1 MQYNTQKPLLVMPE
15 YGRGIQEM
23 VELAV
28 GLPTKA
34 ERQRCAHAIV
44 NIMARIQPQ
53 QSGQADYEQ
62 KLWNHLAR
70 ISRYQL
76 DIDYPVEIVSE
87 EEAYAHPKPLP
98 YPMKNIRSRHYGY
111 LVESSLQYA
120 KTLPDGPEKD
130 TLAAMVANQMKQDLF
145 VWNRDSMDDRL
156 VAADIS
162 RLTTSTSTASH
173 PLAHPSN
180 SRRTASS
187 ARREDAA
194 KALRHTSRRHKQ
206 GQRKRRR
213 EK

>member
-70 ISRYQL
+70 ISRY
-76 DIDYPVEIVSE
+76 
-87 EEAYAHPKPLP
+87 PKPLP

-130 TLAAMVANQMKQDLF
+130 TLVAMVANQMKQDLF

-162 RLTTSTSTASH
+162 RLT
-173 PLAHPSN
+173 
-180 SRRTASS
+180 
-187 ARREDAA
+187 
-194 KALRHTSRRHKQ
+194 Q
-206 GQRKRRR
+206 GEVRLDLNQHRFSPVGAPEQQPQNGVQRKKRRR
-213 EK
+213 G

>member
-87 EEAYAHPKPLP
+87 EEVYAHPKPLP

-130 TLAAMVANQMKQDLF
+130 TLVAMVANQMKQDLF

-162 RLTTSTSTASH
+162 RLT
-173 PLAHPSN
+173 
-180 SRRTASS
+180 
-187 ARREDAA
+187 
-194 KALRHTSRRHKQ
+194 Q
-206 GQRKRRR
+206 GEVRLDLNQHRFSPVGAPEQQPQNGVQRKKRRR
-213 EK
+213 G

>member
-1 MQYNTQKPLLVMPE
+1 MQYNTQRPILVMPE
-15 YGRGIQEM
+15 YGRGIQDM
-23 VELAV
+23 VEVAV

-44 NIMARIQPQ
+44 NIMAHIQPQ

-70 ISRYQL
+70 ISRYRL

-87 EEAYAHPKPLP
+87 EEAYAHPKQLP

-111 LVESSLQYA
+111 LVESSLEYA
-120 KTLPDGPEKD
+120 RTLPEGEERD
-130 TLAAMVANQMKQDLF
+130 TLVALVANQMKQDLF

-162 RLTTSTSTASH
+162 RYTHGEIHLDLKQHRFTPVGTPDQQQMQ
-173 PLAHPSN
+173 PLP
-180 SRRTASS
+180 R
-187 ARREDAA
+187 
-194 KALRHTSRRHKQ
+194 
-206 GQRKRRR
+206 RKRKRI
-213 EK
+213 

>member
-1 MQYNTQKPLLVMPE
+1 MEYNTQKPLLVMPE
-15 YGRGIQEM
+15 YGRGIQDM

-70 ISRYQL
+70 ISRYRL

-87 EEAYAHPKPLP
+87 EDAYAHPKPLP

-111 LVESSLQYA
+111 LVENSLQYA
-120 KTLPDGPEKD
+120 RTLPEGPERD
-130 TLAAMVANQMKQDLF
+130 TLVALVANQMKQDLF

-162 RLTTSTSTASH
+162 RYTHGEIRLDLKQHRFAPVGTPDQQQATPAQ
-173 PLAHPSN
+173 
-180 SRRTASS
+180 RR
-187 ARREDAA
+187 R
-194 KALRHTSRRHKQ
+194 
-206 GQRKRRR
+206 RKRA
-213 EK
+213 

>member
-1 MQYNTQKPLLVMPE
+1 MEYNTQKPLLVMPE

-130 TLAAMVANQMKQDLF
+130 TLVAMVANQMKQDLF

-162 RLTTSTSTASH
+162 RLT
-173 PLAHPSN
+173 
-180 SRRTASS
+180 
-187 ARREDAA
+187 
-194 KALRHTSRRHKQ
+194 Q
-206 GQRKRRR
+206 GEVRLDLNQHRFSPVGAPEQQPQNGVQRKKRRR
-213 EK
+213 G

>member
-1 MQYNTQKPLLVMPE
+1 MEYNTQKPHLVMPE
-15 YGRGIQEM
+15 YGRGVQDM

-28 GLPTKA
+28 GLPTKT

-70 ISRYQL
+70 ISRYRL

-87 EEAYAHPKPLP
+87 EKAYAHPKPLP
-98 YPMKNIRSRHYGY
+98 YPMKVIRSRHYGH
-111 LVESSLQYA
+111 LVESALEYA
-120 KTLPDGPEKD
+120 KTLPEGDERD
-130 TLAAMVANQMKQDLF
+130 TLVALVANQMKQDLF

-162 RLTTSTSTASH
+162 RYT
-173 PLAHPSN
+173 
-180 SRRTASS
+180 
-187 ARREDAA
+187 RREIRLD
-194 KALRHTSRRHKQ
+194 LKQ
-206 GQRKRRR
+206 HRFAPVGMPDQAQMAPAQRKKRKRF
-213 EK
+213 

>member
-1 MQYNTQKPLLVMPE
+1 MQYNTQKPTLVMPE
-15 YGRGIQEM
+15 YGRGIQDM
-23 VELAV
+23 VEMAV

-44 NIMARIQPQ
+44 TIMARLQPQ

-70 ISRYQL
+70 ISRYRL

-111 LVESSLQYA
+111 LVESSLKYA
-120 KTLPDGPEKD
+120 TTLPDGPEKD
-130 TLAAMVANQMKQDLF
+130 TLVGLVADQMKQDLF

-162 RLTTSTSTASH
+162 RYTHGDIHLDLHQHRFAPVGIPTQQPVGVIT
-173 PLAHPSN
+173 
-180 SRRTASS
+180 R
-187 ARREDAA
+187 
-194 KALRHTSRRHKQ
+194 KK
-206 GQRKRRR
+206 RKRA
-213 EK
+213 